1 MNNIIE
7 QINDL
12 LTQQTE
18 LHVNY
23 KNQIYT
29 ENIHYSL
36 KYNDVIFEVSKDI
49 KIEMDYE
56 YPSSIP
62 KVYILT

>member
-23 KNQIYT
+23 KESNICIYGK
-29 ENIHYSL
+29 YSL
-36 KYNDVIFEVSKDI
+36 FL
-49 KIEMDYE
+49 KI
-56 YPSSIP
+56 
-62 KVYILT
+62 